1 MSTKRTKLSINL
13 CWLGQGDNYE
23 ESLKLARDAGFDEI
37 DFSLEPGNALQD
49 PGNVWMGDNYVEEA
63 KKARALAEQYGLP
76 ITQTHTPFCFK
87 HGSHEEVVRDVIIPT
102 TKRALEISG
111 LLGAKWAV
119 VHPLHYITY
128 RGNEEKLFQ
137 MNMDFYRELIPVAA
151 KAGVKIAIE
160 NMWQV
165 EPKRKYI
172 CHDTCSTPEEL
183 SRYIDELDSEWI
195 VACLDT
201 GHAALPFGGYEAH
214 EFVRALGKNRLHSLH
229 VHDNNFRGDQHQF
242 PFFGQINWEEFA
254 KALGEIDYEGTF
266 TYEAYGLIGGNMP
279 KSFIPT
285 AVKYAADIG
294 HFICKMIDENRPK

>member
-13 CWLGQGDNYE
+13 CWLQGRFGYE
-23 ESLKLARDAGFDEI
+23 GALKLARDAGFDEI

-63 KKARALAEQYGLP
+63 KKARALAEQYNLP

-119 VHPLHYITY
+119 VHPLHYIPY

-151 KAGVKIAIE
+151 EAGVKIAVE

-165 EPKRKYI
+165 DARRKYI
-172 CHDTCSTPEEL
+172 CHDTCSKPEEFC
-183 SRYIDELDSEWI
+183 RYIDELNSEWI
-195 VACLDT
+195 VGCLDT
-201 GHAALPFGGYEAH
+201 GHAALPFESQEAH
-214 EFVRALGKNRLHSLH
+214 EFVRALGHNRLHSLH

-242 PFFGQINWEEFA
+242 PFFGSLNWKEFA
-254 KALGEIDYEGTF
+254 KALGEIDYDGTF

-279 KSFIPT
+279 DAFAPK

-294 HFICKMIDENRPK
+294 HFLCKLIDENRPK